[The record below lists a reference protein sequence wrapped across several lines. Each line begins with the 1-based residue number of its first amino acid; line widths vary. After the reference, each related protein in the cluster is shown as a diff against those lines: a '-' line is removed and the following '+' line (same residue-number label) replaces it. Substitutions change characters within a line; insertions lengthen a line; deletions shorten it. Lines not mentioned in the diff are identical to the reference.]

1 MNELLVQNEIGSR
14 IFTLR
19 GKEVM
24 LDRDLAELYD
34 VETKRVNEAVRNNQD
49 KFLEDFYFELT
60 DKEFEILRSKDS
72 TTKFSKTRVNP
83 KVFTEQGVYMLA
95 TVLKSKTASEVTVSI
110 IRTFAKL
117 REFTKH
123 YNALAK
129 KIMELERNNDKQFK
143 EVFKRLDNLVS
154 DAQEA
159 DEKIMGFIKPS
170 KSDRA

>member
-24 LDRDLAELYD
+24 LDRDLAELYG

-129 KIMELERNNDKQFK
+129 KIMELERKNDKQFK

>member
-1 MNELLVQNEIGSR
+1 MNELLVQSEVGSR

-24 LDRDLAELYD
+24 LDKDLAELYG
-34 VETKRVNEAVRNNQD
+34 VETKRVNEAVKNNKD

-60 DKEFEILRSKDS
+60 DKEFEDLRSKNS
-72 TTKFSKTRVNP
+72 TAKFAKTRVKP

-95 TVLKSKTASEVTVSI
+95 TILKSKKASEVTVSI

-117 REFTKH
+117 REFSKH

-129 KIMELERNNDKQFK
+129 KIMEVERKSDKQYK
-143 EVFKRLDNLVS
+143 ELSKALDELIDGS
-154 DAQEA
+154 QEV
-159 DEKIMGFIKPS
+159 ERKTIGFIK
-170 KSDRA
+170 AE

>member
-1 MNELLVQNEIGSR
+1 MDGLVVQGEIGSH

-24 LDRDLAELYD
+24 LDRDLAELYG

-60 DKEFEILRSKDS
+60 DKEFEDLRSKNS
-72 TTKFSKTRVNP
+72 TAKFSKTRVNP

-95 TVLKSKTASEVTVSI
+95 TILKSKIASEVTVSI
-110 IRTFAKL
+110 IRNFAKL
-117 REFTKH
+117 REFSKH

-129 KIMELERNNDKQFK
+129 KIMEVERKSDKQYK
-143 EVFKRLDNLVS
+143 ELYKALEELINES
-154 DAQEA
+154 
-159 DEKIMGFIKPS
+159 KIVEGKTIGFIKT
-170 KSDRA
+170 